1 MVAAAHV
8 FIEFD
13 DIEIAHEHAAR
24 TERFADARFVIGAVK
39 VNVAFV
45 GVDLAAE
52 IYARLEPTE
61 PENAAGDKI
70 VVNSAVSKFVVIA
83 AGRDAGFEDHA
94 RGLTGADA
102 LGDLVESARGA
113 ERVFDVRW
121 RALGGGD
128 GVAFD
133 QLACA
138 IKLHGRGADAH
149 EQHAVCGLD
158 AEALA
163 GLVIQLPRTFYGQD
177 GIFHGRYRR
186 RHGRSRSR
194 IARAFARA

>member
-61 PENAAGDKI
+61 PENAAGDEI

-113 ERVFDVRW
+113 EGVLDVRW
-121 RALGGGD
+121 WEFGGRD
-128 GVAFD
+128 GVTFYELI
-133 QLACA
+133 LAV
-138 IKLHGRGADAH
+138 KLHRRGAYAN
-149 EQHAVCGLD
+149 E
-158 AEALA
+158 
-163 GLVIQLPRTFYGQD
+163 
-177 GIFHGRYRR
+177 
-186 RHGRSRSR
+186 
-194 IARAFARA
+194 